1 MELACTQK
9 NNCSSRN
16 DELWFGKE
24 TDVIGLI
31 RKALLILV
39 QPQLVAELLFHSLRY
54 KKLARRR
61 PIAGEPLLAHP
72 PTSTPVELQVA
83 CILDFLSHSDAAIL
97 SHTLA
102 GYSIGYPHRGL
113 EFRKSLTK

>member
-31 RKALLILV
+31 REALLILV

-54 KKLARRR
+54 KKLARRS
-61 PIAGEPLLAHP
+61 PIAGEPMLAHP
-72 PTSTPVELQVA
+72 RRHGCRRNGQQPIRQIA
-83 CILDFLSHSDAAIL
+83 WCD
-97 SHTLA
+97 
-102 GYSIGYPHRGL
+102 G
-113 EFRKSLTK
+113 